1 MRTIIV
7 SWALGCLFVW
17 WGCGSITEAPDP
29 PVDAGAEVMS
39 PMSRHDASIELE
51 LHDASMELALEARP
65 PISLPACA
73 AALPSSSCSSCP
85 RGPTG
90 EDLTSQCRA
99 VVACV
104 ASDPHYSP
112 LVQTCA
118 MQVGPGAES
127 CVAALLA
134 GCGT

>member
-1 MRTIIV
+1 MRL
-7 SWALGCLFVW
+7 ALVALLLA
-17 WGCGSITEAPDP
+17 GCGSVILDP
-29 PVDAGAEVMS
+29 PVDVDAGGTSEVGS
-39 PMSRHDASIELE
+39 AARADAGV
-51 LHDASMELALEARP
+51 ELASETPRTDGGALDVP
-65 PISLPACA
+65 PAAPLTLPACA

-118 MQVGPGAES
+118 MQVGPGAQS